1 MNNILDLFACIIM
14 GVAFMMLLIA
24 SSVPNAVEVLSE
36 MAKLKQRIE
45 SLEDRVAAFDTLI
58 VQEAG
63 ASRYY
68 DLLDEE

>member
-1 MNNILDLFACIIM
+1 M

>member
-1 MNNILDLFACIIM
+1 MKDILELLAVNILVATFATLFI
-14 GVAFMMLLIA
+14 VNF
-24 SSVPNAVEVLSE
+24 VPNAAEVPSE
-36 MAKLKQRIE
+36 MTKLKQRIE

-63 ASRYY
+63 ASHYY